1 MNTVRK
7 LTIATFT
14 LALAL
19 TACAKGAGP
28 LPGDSVDSDGGIT
41 LSPPSPQ
48 IGPHDS
54 KPADPPGAI
63 ESRLYP
69 PELIMENQ
77 AALGIDPTQRDLLLA
92 EIERAQT
99 ELLHLQ
105 WDLQGEKEKLVKVLD
120 SDVVDE
126 KAAMDA
132 ANHVMERENAVK
144 AAHLKMLVHLKNML
158 TPPQQAKLRSLRS
171 GKAEARDGGG
181 PTR

>member
-1 MNTVRK
+1 MITSRNLFAV
-7 LTIATFT
+7 

-19 TACAKGAGP
+19 GLATVTACAKSES
-28 LPGDSVDSDGGIT
+28 LPGDSVDSDGAVT

-48 IGPHDS
+48 IGPRES
-54 KPADPPGAI
+54 KAADPPGAI
-63 ESRLYP
+63 ESRLFP

-77 AALGIDPTQRDLLLA
+77 AAIGIDATQRDLLLK

-126 KAAMDA
+126 KAALDA

-144 AAHLKMLVHLKNML
+144 AAHLKLLVHLKNML
-158 TPPQQAKLRSLRS
+158 TPAQQAKLRSVRS
-171 GKAEARDGGG
+171 GRIEARDGG
-181 PTR
+181 TR